1 MAAWEAVLRWNK
13 KVKKLNLSGFTHKK
27 GKKKKKDSGSQEQQK
42 QFFPIKP
49 ETTSSTHLA
58 MAV

>member
-1 MAAWEAVLRWNK
+1 MAAWEAVLCWNK

-27 GKKKKKDSGSQEQQK
+27 EKKDLGSQEQQK